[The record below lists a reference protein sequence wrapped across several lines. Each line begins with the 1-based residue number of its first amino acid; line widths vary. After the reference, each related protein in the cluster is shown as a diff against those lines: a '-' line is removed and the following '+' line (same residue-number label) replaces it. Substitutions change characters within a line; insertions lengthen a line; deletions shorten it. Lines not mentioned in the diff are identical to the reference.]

1 VQNNAVRIARSGTF
15 NCDLP
20 YVNLI
25 NVTKLAYRK
34 YEATSLR
41 AHELNQ
47 LKALPL
53 FSEMTAQSLE
63 SLLDAAL
70 LQQFPTGVTL
80 IHEGEPADFLH
91 VLVDGLVEIFTEQT
105 GGEWGISLV
114 NPVST
119 FILAAVVSDQ
129 PYLNSARTLADSRVL
144 LIPAQRVREVFDQD
158 VAFARIVAR
167 ELAIAYRSSIKK
179 LKGYMARSS
188 VERLANWILTEARR
202 DAAQGNIVIPFD
214 RGTLASHIGTTRENL
229 SRSLAL
235 LTEHGV
241 RIRGREIV
249 IDSKEQ
255 LEAFARPQQF
265 SASRSFCRK
274 DSAPSDYLALQQHRA
289 IGHHEYDKGQIR
301 SLAAHGIFQT
311 FQDRRSVA
319 RRTAREKARIS
330 RQDSVRR
337 ALQKRPDRQVSD
349 IRYRSRVCQRR
360 VQGVRLLRPQRP
372 VRRIRHLR
380 PGPWP

>member
-1 VQNNAVRIARSGTF
+1 
-15 NCDLP
+15 
-20 YVNLI
+20 
-25 NVTKLAYRK
+25 
-34 YEATSLR
+34 LR
-41 AHELNQ
+41 AHELDQ

-53 FSEMTAQSLE
+53 FSEMTAQSFE

-119 FILAAVVSDQ
+119 FILAAVVSDL

-144 LIPAQRVREVFDQD
+144 LIPAQRVREVFDHD

-167 ELAIAYRSSIKK
+167 ELALAYRASVKK

-188 VERLANWILTEARR
+188 VERVANWILTEAQK
-202 DAAQGNIVIPFD
+202 DSSQSNIVVPFD

-249 IDSKEQ
+249 IDRKEQ
-255 LEAFARPQQF
+255 LEAFARPQRF
-265 SASRSFCRK
+265 IDDPTS
-274 DSAPSDYLALQQHRA
+274 
-289 IGHHEYDKGQIR
+289 
-301 SLAAHGIFQT
+301 
-311 FQDRRSVA
+311 
-319 RRTAREKARIS
+319 
-330 RQDSVRR
+330 
-337 ALQKRPDRQVSD
+337 
-349 IRYRSRVCQRR
+349 
-360 VQGVRLLRPQRP
+360 
-372 VRRIRHLR
+372 
-380 PGPWP
+380 

>member
-1 VQNNAVRIARSGTF
+1 
-15 NCDLP
+15 
-20 YVNLI
+20 
-25 NVTKLAYRK
+25 
-34 YEATSLR
+34 LR
-41 AHELNQ
+41 AHELDQ

-167 ELAIAYRSSIKK
+167 ELAIAYRTSVKK

-255 LEAFARPQQF
+255 LEAFARPQRF
-265 SASRSFCRK
+265 IDDPTS
-274 DSAPSDYLALQQHRA
+274 
-289 IGHHEYDKGQIR
+289 
-301 SLAAHGIFQT
+301 
-311 FQDRRSVA
+311 
-319 RRTAREKARIS
+319 
-330 RQDSVRR
+330 
-337 ALQKRPDRQVSD
+337 
-349 IRYRSRVCQRR
+349 
-360 VQGVRLLRPQRP
+360 
-372 VRRIRHLR
+372 
-380 PGPWP
+380 

>member
-1 VQNNAVRIARSGTF
+1 LLRPQE
-15 NCDLP
+15 
-20 YVNLI
+20 
-25 NVTKLAYRK
+25 LA
-34 YEATSLR
+34 
-41 AHELNQ
+41 Q

-53 FSEMTAQSLE
+53 FSEMKEESLA

-70 LQQFPTGVTL
+70 LQQFPNGVTL
-80 IHEGEPADFLH
+80 IHEGDHADFLH
-91 VLVDGLVEIFTEQT
+91 VVVEGLVEIFTEQN
-105 GGEWGISLV
+105 GVEWGISLI

-129 PYLNSARTLADSRVL
+129 PYLNSARTLANSRVL
-144 LIPAQRVREVFDQD
+144 LIPAQRVRAVFDQD

-179 LKGYMARSS
+179 LKGYLARSS

-255 LEAFARPQQF
+255 LEAFARPQRF
-265 SASRSFCRK
+265 IDDPTS
-274 DSAPSDYLALQQHRA
+274 
-289 IGHHEYDKGQIR
+289 
-301 SLAAHGIFQT
+301 
-311 FQDRRSVA
+311 
-319 RRTAREKARIS
+319 
-330 RQDSVRR
+330 
-337 ALQKRPDRQVSD
+337 
-349 IRYRSRVCQRR
+349 
-360 VQGVRLLRPQRP
+360 
-372 VRRIRHLR
+372 
-380 PGPWP
+380 